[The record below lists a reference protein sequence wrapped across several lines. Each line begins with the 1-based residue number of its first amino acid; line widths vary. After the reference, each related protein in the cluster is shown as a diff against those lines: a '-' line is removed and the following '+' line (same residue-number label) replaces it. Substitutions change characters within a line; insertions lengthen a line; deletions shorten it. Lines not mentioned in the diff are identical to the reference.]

1 MRRVVCFIIGI
12 VVFCSVGI
20 PIEIAILKRF
30 YPEPCTYFTPGLS
43 CEEEIWAHIEGA
55 KTIDIAV
62 YSITNDFLV
71 DTLQDAHKRGAKIR
85 IITDYLQSQ
94 GRNSLIPKLR
104 NMGIP
109 VRTNKSEK
117 TNKLIHK
124 IMHNKFAI
132 FNNKY
137 VATGSYN
144 WTNSAT
150 QRNAENCIFLEN
162 AERKYR
168 REFEHLWDL
177 YKD

>member
-1 MRRVVCFIIGI
+1 MRRVVYFIIGI

-20 PIEIAILKRF
+20 PVEIAIIKRL

-55 KTIDIAV
+55 DTIDIAV
-62 YSITNDFLV
+62 YSITNDNIVFAIEEAY
-71 DTLQDAHKRGAKIR
+71 QRGAKIR

-94 GRNSLIPKLR
+94 GRNSLVPKLR
-104 NMGIP
+104 DMGIP
-109 VRTNKSEK
+109 IRTNKSEK

-137 VATGSYN
+137 VETGSYN

-162 AERKYR
+162 VERKYM
-168 REFEHLWDL
+168 REFEKLWRL
-177 YKD
+177 YEN